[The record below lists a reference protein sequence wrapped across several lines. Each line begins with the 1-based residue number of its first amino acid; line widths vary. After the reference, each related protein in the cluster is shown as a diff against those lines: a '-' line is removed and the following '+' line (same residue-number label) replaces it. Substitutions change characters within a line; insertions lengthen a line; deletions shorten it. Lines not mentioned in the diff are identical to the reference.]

1 MRVAKLFQRTMFGI
15 FLLFGL
21 IALSTSALCV
31 YTVDKQLSGEYE
43 ANSQAIAQ
51 TIANSSMDIILN
63 RDMSTLQSL
72 IDQFKEIQGI
82 KYIYIV
88 NEEGEILA
96 HTFVPGIPKEIMAGN
111 RLSTETVHRQLPG
124 FGEFIEVSSPILEG
138 IAGSVHVGMDKGLI
152 ALKIQAAI
160 GRQIYL
166 ISIIFI
172 VSIVGSFWLVNLAAK
187 PLGRLGGYA
196 MHLAAPHAPT
206 TLAPA
211 EMQALLERNDEVGQL
226 ARLFLH
232 LSRREAPASF
242 SPASSLPAAH

>member
-1 MRVAKLFQRTMFGI
+1 MRVAKLFQKTIFGI

-43 ANSQAIAQ
+43 TNSRAIAQ

-63 RDMSTLQSL
+63 RDLSTLQSL

-88 NEEGEILA
+88 DEEGDMLA
-96 HTFVPGIPKEIMAGN
+96 HTFVPGVPKEILTSGGQ
-111 RLSTETVHRQLPG
+111 SEDTVQRQLPG
-124 FGEFIEVSSPILEG
+124 LGDFVEVSSPILDG
-138 IAGSVHVGMDKGLI
+138 VAGSVHVGMDKGLI
-152 ALKIQAAI
+152 ALKIQTAI
-160 GRQIYL
+160 GQQIYL

-172 VSIVGSFWLVNLAAK
+172 ASIVASFVLVNLAAR

-196 MHLAAPHAPT
+196 MQLAAPDG
-206 TLAPA
+206 PA
-211 EMQALLERNDEVGQL
+211 NVRPEEVQALLERNDEVGQL
-226 ARLFLH
+226 ARIIRH
-232 LSRREAPASF
+232 LAKRDMPVESAR
-242 SPASSLPAAH
+242 